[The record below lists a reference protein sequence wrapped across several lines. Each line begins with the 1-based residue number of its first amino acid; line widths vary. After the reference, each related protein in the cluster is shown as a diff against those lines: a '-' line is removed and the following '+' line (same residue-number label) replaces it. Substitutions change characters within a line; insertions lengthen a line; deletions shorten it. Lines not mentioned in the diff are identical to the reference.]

1 MKALKPV
8 VVDQF
13 LGEVNTIPSNK
24 QKLGSLSLS
33 SNVVVT
39 NSGSL
44 KKRKGYTL
52 LAQGTAIKS
61 SYGTQDHR
69 FIFLVDSGSL
79 YRLDNGGIRALASGA
94 TANAYYWAEE
104 SSNKVFMLGA
114 GLCAMIDNGDT
125 VSSLYIPKP
134 VGVSVQNGAGGITAG
149 KVLISAQYKNS
160 AGLMGP
166 LSDPISIDLANASIL
181 VTVPSLANHTAVVSM
196 YMPLSGAWHIVG
208 ETNTFLALNTIPAS
222 APTTDELYFDVE
234 AAPLNSVVSAAFYQ
248 SRLAT
253 AICESPNLSRIQ
265 FSVPYHYHL
274 FHTTDDRFEIPDQ
287 VTGMMAVNGELL
299 IAGRNGLY
307 VFTSDIRLVRLADYG
322 TPVGK
327 PIERM
332 TDGSVRIWTDRGMC
346 RYPEFKNLTEATV
359 SLPPGTG
366 CSTALYEQGGDAYVL
381 VCNDGQGDAYNK
393 TGV

>member
-1 MKALKPV
+1 MKNLKPI

-13 LGEVNTIPSNK
+13 LGEVNTIPPNK
-24 QKLGSLSLS
+24 QKLGSLALS
-33 SNVVVT
+33 SNVQVT

-52 LAQGTAIKS
+52 VAQGTAIKS

-69 FIFLVDSGSL
+69 FIFLVDNSNL

-94 TANAYYWAEE
+94 TASAYYWAEE

-134 VGVSVQNGAGGITAG
+134 VGVSVQNGAGGISAG
-149 KVLISAQYKNS
+149 KVMIAAQYKNS
-160 AGLMGP
+160 TGLLGP
-166 LSDPISIDLANASIL
+166 LSDPVSIELSQASIL

-208 ETNTFLALNTIPAS
+208 ETNTFLALNALPAS

-234 AAPLNSVVSAAFYQ
+234 AVPLNGVVSTAFYQ
-248 SRLAT
+248 SRLVA
-253 AICESPNLSRIQ
+253 AICESPNLTRIQ

-274 FHTTDDRFEIPDQ
+274 FHTTDDRFDIPDQ
-287 VTGMMAVNGELL
+287 VTGMTMVNGELL
-299 IAGRNGLY
+299 ITGRNGLY

-327 PIERM
+327 PIERIA
-332 TDGSVRIWTDRGMC
+332 DGSVRIWTDRGLC
-346 RYPEFKNLTEATV
+346 RFPEFKNLTEAVV

-366 CSTALYEQGGDAYVL
+366 CASALYEQGGDQYLL
-381 VCNDGQGDAYNK
+381 VCNDGQGTAYNAN
-393 TGV
+393 